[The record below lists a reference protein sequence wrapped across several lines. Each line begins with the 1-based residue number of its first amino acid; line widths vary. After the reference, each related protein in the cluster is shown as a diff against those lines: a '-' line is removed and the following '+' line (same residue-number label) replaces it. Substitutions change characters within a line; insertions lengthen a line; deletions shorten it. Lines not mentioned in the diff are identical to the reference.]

1 MAIDQKTL
9 EELKGKLL
17 AEKARL
23 EKELGILGTPTG
35 TPGDY
40 ETKFDDIGRSE
51 EENTTEIEEYVDN
64 LPVEVNL
71 EKHLQDVNAALEEME
86 AGKYGI
92 CANCGQEIDIE
103 RLQAYPEARTCIQ
116 CK

>member
-1 MAIDQKTL
+1 MAIDPKTL
-9 EELKGKLL
+9 EELKAKLL
-17 AEKARL
+17 VEKARL
-23 EKELGILGTPTG
+23 EKELNILGTPTG

-40 ETKFDDIGRSE
+40 ETKINQIGTDWEDNASE
-51 EENTTEIEEYVDN
+51 TEEYVDN
-64 LPVEVNL
+64 LGVEDNL
-71 EKHLQDVNAALEEME
+71 EKHLKDVDAALVEMA

-103 RLQAYPEARTCIQ
+103 RLKVYPEARTCIK